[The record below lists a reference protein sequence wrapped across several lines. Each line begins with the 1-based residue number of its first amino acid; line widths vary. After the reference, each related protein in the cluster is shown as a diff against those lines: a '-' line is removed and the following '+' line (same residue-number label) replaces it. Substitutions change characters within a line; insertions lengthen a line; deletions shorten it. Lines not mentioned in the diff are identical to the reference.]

1 MSPSCVKNPYRGLTG
16 AACRDKVEMENVDA
30 RKAEERKDL
39 LVVVEHGLEVTK
51 EADSLDKSRADH
63 GGARNKGQNTE

>member
-1 MSPSCVKNPYRGLTG
+1 MSPSCVKNPYRELTG

-39 LVVVEHGLEVTK
+39 SGLGAT
-51 EADSLDKSRADH
+51 ATPNLADH
-63 GGARNKGQNTE
+63 VLPPSADKQFTL

>member
-1 MSPSCVKNPYRGLTG
+1 M
-16 AACRDKVEMENVDA
+16 DA

-39 LVVVEHGLEVTK
+39 LVVVEHSLEVTE

-63 GGARNKGQNTE
+63 GGARNMGQNTE